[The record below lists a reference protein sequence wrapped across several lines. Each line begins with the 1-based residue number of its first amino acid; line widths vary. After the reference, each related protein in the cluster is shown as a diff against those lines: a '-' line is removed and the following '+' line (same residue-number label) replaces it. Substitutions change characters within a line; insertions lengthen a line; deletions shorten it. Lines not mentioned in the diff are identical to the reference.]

1 MLEEII
7 SRVLIMNSML
17 EEIIMTRALLEPK
30 EILSMGHRRDLEPDP

>member
-7 SRVLIMNSML
+7 SSSPSW
-17 EEIIMTRALLEPK
+17 TRALLEPE